1 MEIVKNERKEK
12 LESKLKKLES
22 EDNARFAAYLDERR
36 RILEELQML
45 DAEEAKSAAGEY
57 YEKLVH
63 VISKCSDGRVEHY
76 IGVIDADTVNESSFG
91 FKRGFTHILIGNGK
105 ACGVDYND
113 DEFVRL
119 FRVTADTKE
128 LFKSGKSSHSD
139 TNPRFH
145 HEVEIRHTTKEAEE
159 EFVNSAYNERF
170 LMCSNEIKLENE
182 KSISAMNANV

>member
-1 MEIVKNERKEK
+1 MTEKEK
-12 LESKLKKLES
+12 LKSKLRKLES
-22 EDNARFAAYLDERR
+22 EDNVRFAAYLDERR

-45 DAEEAKSAAGEY
+45 DVEEAKSASGEY

-91 FKRGFTHILIGNGK
+91 FKRGFTRILTENGK

-128 LFKSGKSSHSD
+128 LFRSGKSSHSD
-139 TNPRFH
+139 INPRFH
-145 HEVEIRHTTKEAEE
+145 HEVEIRHTTKETEE
-159 EFVNSAYNERF
+159 EFVNSAYNESI
-170 LMCSNEIKLENE
+170 LAYSNAMKLENR
-182 KSISAMNANV
+182 KAVSAMNINV